1 MNVNQRIGI
10 FCFILG
16 ITFGGLWISG
26 ISNHNPDLVVTDFSD
41 DLPYGIRLIGADKVW
56 HITQGSPEIVVAVLD
71 TGLNTSHT
79 DLQNIL
85 WNNTDEIPGNGID
98 DDLNGYIDD
107 IHGWDFVHQNNDPF
121 SLLESDPFSSS
132 LENHGTHVTGTIVA
146 QMNDYGLV
154 GVAPDVSIMPLRVVN
169 ESDRNPDIFVAE
181 AIEYATANGA
191 DIISM
196 SISISSEYGEIT
208 NATSYQL
215 VENALAQAY
224 SENVLIVAAAGNQN
238 GAPLAQP
245 ANDIHVIAVG
255 AVSHTKLIAAFSNH
269 GAEVVAPGVSVN
281 STVPNEGFRESSGTS
296 MATPHVS
303 GALALLKS
311 FNQTL
316 TNDELRGLLQDSA
329 EDLGVAGYD
338 SVYGY
343 GLINVTKAMEF
354 LSGEPIT
361 LPVSSSETT
370 TEDSTSLTTTATT
383 TTTTTTTSSTLSD
396 TSMPETTTSQSTTP
410 FLPLYGSIVV
420 IILAIQISK
429 KRL

>member
-71 TGLNTSHT
+71 TGLNTS
-79 DLQNIL
+79 
-85 WNNTDEIPGNGID
+85 DEIPGNGID

-396 TSMPETTTSQSTTP
+396 TSMPERTTSQSTTP
-410 FLPLYGSIVV
+410 FLPPYGSIVV